1 MQWLPI
7 DGSPVDFIFPGEEG
21 FLATQPI
28 HDCDSLTAQADLPQ
42 SLWSARHEP

>member
-1 MQWLPI
+1 LWRPI

-28 HDCDSLTAQADLPQ
+28 YDCDALTAEGPALVVPVR
-42 SLWSARHEP
+42 AEP